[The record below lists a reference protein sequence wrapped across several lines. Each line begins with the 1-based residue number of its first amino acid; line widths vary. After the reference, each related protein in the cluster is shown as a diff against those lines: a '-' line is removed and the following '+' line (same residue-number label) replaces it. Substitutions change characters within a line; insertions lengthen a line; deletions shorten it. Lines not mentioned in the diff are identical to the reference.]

1 MKGRTPL
8 TIVYTGNGKGKTT
21 AAMGLIMRTLGHGKQ
36 CAVLQFIKPEALKTG
51 ERSFAETCNVLWENY
66 GEGFLWDQTREEPTR
81 LACQQG
87 WARAK
92 ELILS
97 GQYELIVLDEFTYP
111 LTRAYVSTCDVV
123 DFLASLPDQLYRPHV
138 VITGRDAPE
147 LLVDAADMVHE
158 IVEVKHPWRSS
169 SISAQMCIEF

>member
-1 MKGRTPL
+1 M
-8 TIVYTGNGKGKTT
+8 
-21 AAMGLIMRTLGHGKQ
+21 
-36 CAVLQFIKPEALKTG
+36 
-51 ERSFAETCNVLWENY
+51 
-66 GEGFLWDQTREEPTR
+66 
-81 LACQQG
+81 
-87 WARAK
+87 
-92 ELILS
+92 S